1 MSKVKILLVDD
12 EPDLTEFLRYNLEK
26 EGYEIAVA
34 NSGIEALNIMPE
46 FSPALVILD
55 VMMANLDG
63 VETCIKIR
71 ENPAYHNVV
80 ICMLTARSEDY
91 TQIAA
96 YKAGADDFITKPI
109 KPRLL
114 LSKVNSLLRRSR
126 GEVTTNTN
134 VIVGGLEVDINRFL
148 VIQDG
153 KNHTL
158 PKKEFELLVLL
169 TSIPERVFTR
179 QEIYMKIWGGD
190 LIVGDRTIDVHI
202 RKLRERFGDG
212 CIQTIKGIGYK
223 FSV

>member
-1 MSKVKILLVDD
+1 MVDD
-12 EPDLTEFLRYNLEK
+12 EPDVVEFLKYNLEK
-26 EGYEIAVA
+26 EDFEIAIAHNGV
-34 NSGIEALNIMPE
+34 EALKVMESFVP
-46 FSPALVILD
+46 SLVILD
-55 VMMANLDG
+55 VMMAKLDG
-63 VETCIKIR
+63 VETCLKIR
-71 ENPAYHNVV
+71 ENPKFHNVV

-114 LSKVNSLLRRSR
+114 ISKVNSLLRRSR
-126 GEVTTNTN
+126 GEEKSNN
-134 VIVGGLEVDINRFL
+134 NIKVGDLEVDIERFL

-153 KNHTL
+153 KNYTL

-202 RKLRERFGDG
+202 RKLRERFGDL

-223 FSV
+223 FTV